1 MMWPDV
7 HRWEVWWIVRNTIM
21 TAVLEV
27 FSANFVFFFIRI
39 FGIIFIIFCVGV
51 LYITVVV

>member
-1 MMWPDV
+1 MRPDV